1 MSPSRSLR
9 WKDYKPEPLKS
20 DHLVCPFQVG
30 SWACRLGYGLQ
41 VPKVVEDTGVTLSL
55 SSVEG
60 LQTGTPQV
68 GSSGLP
74 IPSRELGLSARA
86 FKFLKWW
93 RTPVSPSRSLR
104 WKDYRPE
111 PQSQSNNHIF
121 RPLRFFLSP
130 HPSLVF
136 YLQTLHSLQPL
147 TNFAINKKYHYIFFI
162 L

>member
-1 MSPSRSLR
+1 MAFTFLKWWRTPVSPSRSLR
-9 WKDYKPEPLKS
+9 WKDYRPEPLKW
-20 DHLVCPFQVG
+20 DHLVCP
-30 SWACRLGYGLQ
+30 S
-41 VPKVVEDTGVTLSL
+41 
-55 SSVEG
+55 
-60 LQTGTPQV
+60 
-68 GSSGLP
+68 

-111 PQSQSNNHIF
+111 PQSQSNNHVF
-121 RPLRFFLSP
+121 RPLRMVAIRFFLSP

-136 YLQTLHSLQPL
+136 YLQALHSLQPL
-147 TNFAINKKYHYIFFI
+147 TNFVINKKDHYIFFI